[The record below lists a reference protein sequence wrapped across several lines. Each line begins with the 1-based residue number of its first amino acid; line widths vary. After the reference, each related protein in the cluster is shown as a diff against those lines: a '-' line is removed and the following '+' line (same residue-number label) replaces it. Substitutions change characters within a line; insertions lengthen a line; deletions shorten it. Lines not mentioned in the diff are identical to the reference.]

1 MTEHESTKPAP
12 DPLYLVQRFV
22 NSLDIDHGDEE
33 LQTPSALRGWLAER
47 GLLSADEAVS
57 EGDLRRAI
65 DVREGL
71 RALLLAN
78 NGEELDEAAVER
90 LERAS
95 SRAGV
100 RVTFS
105 EGGRP
110 ELVPD
115 AVGVDGAIARL
126 MAIVAASRVDGSWER
141 LKACPRESCFW
152 AFYDRSKNRSGR
164 WCTMEVCGNVE
175 KARSYRERRKPA
187 TA

>member
-1 MTEHESTKPAP
+1 MTEHETAKPAP
-12 DPLYLVQRFV
+12 DPLDLIQSFV
-22 NSLDIDHGDEE
+22 NSLDIDDGIEE
-33 LQTPSALRGWLAER
+33 LQTPENLREGLAER
-47 GLLSADEAVS
+47 GLVSLDEAVS

-65 DVREGL
+65 GVREGL

-126 MAIVAASRVDGSWER
+126 MAIVAASRVDGTW
-141 LKACPRESCFW
+141 
-152 AFYDRSKNRSGR
+152 
-164 WCTMEVCGNVE
+164 
-175 KARSYRERRKPA
+175 
-187 TA
+187 